1 MSRRWL
7 TERRTDPYH
16 RRAKELGYR
25 SRAVFKLKQL
35 NAKFGFLDGA
45 RYVLDIGAAPG
56 GWLQVSSEAV
66 GEDGLVVGVDVE
78 KVKPLD
84 LENVKTIVGDVMEEE
99 TLERVKKMF
108 AGKIDVILSDLSPR
122 VSGVWEVDHY
132 RQIELSRMAMRIS
145 ENLLKPDG
153 WFVLKVFQGSEYE
166 GFLNELREAYSYVK
180 VVKPRASR
188 KESAEIYVVA
198 RGLKNPSEDE

>member
-1 MSRRWL
+1 
-7 TERRTDPYH
+7 
-16 RRAKELGYR
+16 A
-25 SRAVFKLKQL
+25 AFKLKQL
-35 NAKFGFLDGA
+35 NARFGFLDGA

-132 RQIELSRMAMRIS
+132 RQIELSRMAMMIS